1 MIHFAIIDSPHLPLS
16 SLSPLGAESLARGLF
31 QLGQR
36 PLLEK
41 LFIGSTLSPGVVGIQ
56 NAETLRW
63 VMRTLIRGRKDGP
76 GLQLSLR
83 RVRQLMESH
92 RAILDAPGAEEK
104 VYEVILEDYAMREAF
119 EEFERIWQDVRDRGL
134 NMDEAV
140 EVKALRMSSRG
151 KKTYR
156 VLDEQLSIRREEG
169 RLGIH
174 GWNWTLQ
181 TRLDDALT
189 LSSEETLSSSGITHF
204 AQLTLNEMRSASVK
218 PDQETFAIIVLAQI
232 SRNPVDRLV
241 EEYVDRVWQASS
253 VMGLD
258 PEDKNWEA
266 FVERVIRSIN
276 NSGLEEADK
285 RESIY
290 SAYELAVRAGAKVTI
305 RLAKLVVDQIA
316 SNSAGSGPD
325 YVRVNNIKADLAAAM
340 DESKEIMLD
349 SQRTL
354 KERDDD
360 LRAIHLV
367 SLQGAMRRGSK
378 NEVAKDIIPDTI
390 AVLDEMRK
398 RSVTLP
404 HQMTLVTI
412 LDLMSRAQH
421 HHDAFRAY
429 SYVRAL
435 APGRLSEEDHLEIL
449 QHFIRL
455 SLPKSPW
462 PLPKLTFEFLRDMRD
477 SGLPVRAKVY
487 TMMVNEYTRYLRR
500 RRKGRSSSPG
510 SNEATSAALSGTD
523 IGGPDQRILSNTLQT
538 IQKIHSIVKLDSFL
552 DVDLPLLTSLMD
564 AYNQLQL
571 WPETFELWN
580 EIVARHRMERGVDP
594 DVETTQTAVQRMAYR
609 PALSVI
615 LDACGYSGHL
625 SRARRIWEWAHER
638 DMIRCSYGNWKSW
651 IECLCRCGKTME
663 ACDVVRG
670 PFKKQWLAAR
680 SAQGS
685 TASFA
690 RMAAIDKGDDVV
702 DNAGEPDLWIAESSK
717 DDSELPV
724 LEMLIRFS
732 WRDKSD
738 WLEVRSMIE
747 TEFPEQWEMLRAS
760 KMVKGREVASE
771 QYGE

>member
-1 MIHFAIIDSPHLPLS
+1 M
-16 SLSPLGAESLARGLF
+16 
-31 QLGQR
+31 
-36 PLLEK
+36 EK
-41 LFIGSTLSPGVVGIQ
+41 LFIGNTLNPNVVGIT
-56 NAETLRW
+56 NPATLGW
-63 VMRTLIRGRKDGP
+63 IMRALIRGRKDGP

-83 RVRQLMESH
+83 RVRQLMETH
-92 RAILDAPGAEEK
+92 RNILDVPGAEEK
-104 VYEVILEDYAMREAF
+104 VYEVILEEYATREAS
-119 EEFERIWQDVRDRGL
+119 EEFERIWQDVREKGL
-134 NMDEAV
+134 KVEEAV
-140 EVKALRMSSRG
+140 DVKVLRMTPRG
-151 KKTYR
+151 KKAYR
-156 VLDEQLSIRREEG
+156 VLDEELRTRQKDG

-174 GWNWTLQ
+174 GWNWMLQ
-181 TRLDDALT
+181 SRLDNARG
-189 LSSEETLSSSGITHF
+189 SSEEEPPSSSVIMDLAEQTV
-204 AQLTLNEMRSASVK
+204 NEMRSANVE
-218 PDQETFAIIVLAQI
+218 PDQETFAVIVSAQI
-232 SRNPVDRLV
+232 SRIPLDTLV
-241 EEYVDRVWQASS
+241 EGYVDRVWEVSS
-253 VMGLD
+253 ILGLD
-258 PEDKNWEA
+258 PEDKVWEA
-266 FVERVIRSIN
+266 CVEQVVGLIK
-276 NSGLEEADK
+276 NSGSDEADK

-290 SAYELAVRAGAKVTI
+290 SAYERAVRAGSKVTI
-305 RLAKLVVDQIA
+305 RLARLAVDQIA
-316 SNSAGSGPD
+316 SHSAGLEPD
-325 YVRVNNIKADLAAAM
+325 YARVNNIKADLAAAM

-349 SQRTL
+349 SERTL

-367 SLQGAMRRGSK
+367 SLQGAMRRGSE
-378 NEVAKDIIPDTI
+378 NETVKDIIPDTI

-398 RSVTLP
+398 RSITLP
-404 HQMTLVTI
+404 HQMTLDTI

-500 RRKGRSSSPG
+500 RRKGRGDNLGAS
-510 SNEATSAALSGTD
+510 ATTSATPSGTEV
-523 IGGPDQRILSNTLQT
+523 GGPDQRILSNTLQT

-594 DVETTQTAVQRMAYR
+594 DLVDSTQTALQRMAYR

-663 ACDVVRG
+663 ACDVDRG
-670 PFKKQWLAAR
+670 PFKKQWLAAK
-680 SAQGS
+680 SAQGLK
-685 TASFA
+685 ASFA
-690 RMAAIDKGDDVV
+690 RLDDAIDKGDDVDV
-702 DNAGEPDLWIAESSK
+702 DAEEPDLLIARSAK
-717 DDSELPV
+717 DDNELPV

-747 TEFPEQWEMLRAS
+747 TEFPEQWEVLRAS
-760 KMVKGREVASE
+760 KMVKGREMSSE
-771 QYGE
+771 RYGE

>member
-1 MIHFAIIDSPHLPLS
+1 MIHFAILDSPHLPLS
-16 SLSPLGAESLARGLF
+16 RLSTLGAQSLARGLF

-41 LFIGSTLSPGVVGIQ
+41 LFIGNTLNPGVVGI
-56 NAETLRW
+56 EDVGTLGW
-63 VMRTLIRGRKDGP
+63 VMRALIRGRKDGP

-83 RVRQLMESH
+83 RVRQLMDSH
-92 RAILDAPGAEEK
+92 RGILDVPGAEEK
-104 VYEVILEDYAMREAF
+104 VYKVILEEYATREAS
-119 EEFERIWQDVRDRGL
+119 EEFERIWQDVREKGL
-134 NMDEAV
+134 KVDEAM
-140 EVKALRMSSRG
+140 EVKGLRMSSRG
-151 KKTYR
+151 KRTYE
-156 VLDEQLSIRREEG
+156 VLYEELRTRQKEA
-169 RLGIH
+169 RLGVQ
-174 GWNWTLQ
+174 GWNWMLQ
-181 TRLDDALT
+181 ARLDDVGNP
-189 LSSEETLSSSGITHF
+189 SSEAPSSSSAITDL
-204 AQLTLNEMRSASVK
+204 AEQTVNEMRSANVE
-218 PDQETFAIIVLAQI
+218 PDQGTFVVIVSAQI
-232 SRNPVDRLV
+232 LRIPVGTLV
-241 EEYVDRVWQASS
+241 EEYVDRVWEASS
-253 VMGLD
+253 ILGLD
-258 PEDKNWEA
+258 PEDKVWEA
-266 FVERVIRSIN
+266 CVEQVIGSIK
-276 NSGLEEADK
+276 NSGMEEADK

-290 SAYELAVRAGAKVTI
+290 SAYERAVRAGSKVTI
-305 RLAKLVVDQIA
+305 RLARLVVDQMA
-316 SNSAGSGPD
+316 MDSAGLEPD
-325 YVRVNNIKADLAAAM
+325 YARANNIKADLAAAM

-349 SQRTL
+349 SERTL

-367 SLQGAMRRGSK
+367 CLQGAMRRGS
-378 NEVAKDIIPDTI
+378 EDATVKDIIPDTI

-398 RSVTLP
+398 RSVALP
-404 HQMTLVTI
+404 HQMTLDTI

-500 RRKGRSSSPG
+500 RRKGRGGSPG
-510 SNEATSAALSGTD
+510 SSATTSATPNGTEL
-523 IGGPDQRILSNTLQT
+523 GGPDQRILSNTLQT

-594 DVETTQTAVQRMAYR
+594 DVESTQTALQRMAYR
-609 PALSVI
+609 PGLSVI

-670 PFKKQWLAAR
+670 PFKKQWLAAK

-685 TASFA
+685 TARLA
-690 RMAAIDKGDDVV
+690 RIDAIDKGDDDV
-702 DNAGEPDLWIAESSK
+702 NTGEPDLLIAQSSK
-717 DDSELPV
+717 DDNELPV
-724 LEMLIRFS
+724 LEMLVRFS

-738 WLEVRSMIE
+738 WLEVRAMIE
-747 TEFPEQWEMLRAS
+747 TEFPEQWEVLRAR
-760 KMVKGREVASE
+760 KMVKGRESAAQ